1 MITMLDES
9 LLDDPDAL
17 ARVDTRG
24 LLLGVAAAG
33 ARVRMAARLADEA
46 GIAALK
52 PDGRPRSVLV
62 AGPGPATAA
71 TVADV
76 LAALGA
82 GTCPVIPLHPTG
94 PASYDLHWT
103 LPGWAGPLDLLLI
116 ASPAGT
122 EAGLASLIEQ
132 AYRRGVTPA
141 GVVPAKSP
149 IAEALEQARGITMPY
164 AKPYTPESAGIGPGP
179 ASGPGA
185 GSGPDEASAPV
196 EDPGAFWALLTPLLM
211 LTDRIGLLHAPPEA
225 VQSMADRLDEVA
237 AKCGPATGT
246 YSNPAK
252 TLAAELSDSLPI
264 LWTEGE
270 VAAFAARRLTAL
282 IGSRAGRPALT
293 AELPE
298 ALTTHEALLAGAF
311 AGSLDPDDF
320 FRDRV
325 DDPEGLRLRVVLLQ
339 QPPAHGASAAP
350 SARELAMTHETPL
363 SEIAP
368 AEGSPLEAAADLLAV
383 TDFAAVYL
391 ALTSNG
397 RS

>member
-1 MITMLDES
+1 MLDES

-17 ARVDTRG
+17 ALEDTRG

-33 ARVRMAARLADEA
+33 ARVRMAARLADE
-46 GIAALK
+46 GGLAALK

-62 AGPGPATAA
+62 AAPGPATAA
-71 TVADV
+71 AVADV

-82 GTCPVIPLHPTG
+82 GTCPVIPLHPSG
-94 PASYDLHWT
+94 PASYDLSWT

-122 EAGLASLIEQ
+122 EAGLATLIEQ
-132 AYRRGVTPA
+132 AYRRNVTPA

-149 IAEALEQARGITMPY
+149 ISEALEQARGITIPY
-164 AKPYTPESAGIGPGP
+164 AKSQAPENEGPP
-179 ASGPGA
+179 A
-185 GSGPDEASAPV
+185 
-196 EDPGAFWALLTPLLM
+196 EDPGAFWALLTPLLI
-211 LTDRIGLLHAPPEA
+211 LCDRIGLLHAPPEA
-225 VQSMADRLDEVA
+225 VQSMADRLDEAA
-237 AKCGPATGT
+237 AKCGPAVGT

-252 TLAAELSDSLPI
+252 TLAAELADSLPV
-264 LWTEGE
+264 LWTEGD
-270 VAAFAARRLTAL
+270 VAAFAGRRLTTL
-282 IGSRAGRPALT
+282 IASRAGRPALT

-298 ALTTHEALLAGAF
+298 ALTTHEPLLAGAF
-311 AGSLDPDDF
+311 AGPLDPEDF

-325 DDPEGLRLRVVLLQ
+325 DDPEALRLRVVLLQ

-350 SARELAMTHETPL
+350 AARELAMTHETPL
-363 SEIAP
+363 SELAP
-368 AEGSPLEAAADLLAV
+368 AEGSPLEAAADILAV

-391 ALTSNG
+391 ALTSRG